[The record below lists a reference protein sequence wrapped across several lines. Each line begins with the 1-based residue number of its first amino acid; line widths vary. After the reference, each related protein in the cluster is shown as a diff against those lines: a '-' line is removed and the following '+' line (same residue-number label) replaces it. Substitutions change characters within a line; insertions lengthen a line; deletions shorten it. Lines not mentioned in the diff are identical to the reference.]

1 MKQATLPIFPEPN
14 IELLQGDCLEVM
26 RGLEGNSIDCIVT
39 DPPYALEFMGK
50 GWDKVLPS
58 VEVWEECLRVAKP
71 GAMLLAFGGTRTYH
85 RLTCAIED
93 AGWEIRD
100 CVMYVYGSGFPKSH
114 NISKAID
121 KMKGT
126 EKIIGKG
133 KAGKTA
139 LGQSSSWNKTY
150 NPHEYNITEPN
161 CPEAKKYDGYGTALK
176 PAYEPI
182 VLAMKP
188 LDGTFAENVLKWG
201 VGGLNIDGCRV
212 GYPEGDDAYQKGIDR
227 AKQPRADIRGG
238 GFHTGTD
245 WGKKKRTVAS
255 GMKPQGR
262 WPANVI
268 HDGSEEVVSLFPE
281 TGKST
286 GGMSKGGMGKRC
298 YGKYKLNKTAQ
309 NTGGLGDSG
318 SAARFFYCAKASK
331 AERNMGCE
339 ELKPKQRDLSRKKG
353 NVGGDNPRNRGV
365 KKVLNN
371 HPTVKPLKLMEYL
384 VTLLSPPENGSV
396 IDPYMGSGT
405 TGIACKNLGYDF
417 IGIEIDKEYFKIAKK
432 RINHVEKSSSSNNAY
447 EEFFERK

>member
-14 IELLQGDCLEVM
+14 VELLQGDCLEVM

-100 CVMYVYGSGFPKSH
+100 CVMWVYGSGFPKSH

-212 GYPEGDDAYQKGIDR
+212 EIKDEQVPRLNKAYIRKGSNNF
-227 AKQPRADIRGG
+227 GG
-238 GFHTGTD
+238 GKDKRQGSITGHE
-245 WGKKKRTVAS
+245 S
-255 GMKPQGR
+255 QGR

-268 HDGSEEVVSLFPE
+268 HDGSEEVVSLFPDTKSGKMKEGTKRNSKPLFGSEKDNIHE
-281 TGKST
+281 TI
-286 GGMSKGGMGKRC
+286 
-298 YGKYKLNKTAQ
+298 
-309 NTGGLGDSG
+309 GDSG

-339 ELKPKQRDLSRKKG
+339 GLPLGEPPASARSKSAPGRKNPLGKPRQ
-353 NVGGDNPRNRGV
+353 NF
-365 KKVLNN
+365 

-384 VTLLSPPENGSV
+384 VKLVTPPCEGTV
-396 IDPYMGSGT
+396 LDPYMGSGT
-405 TGIACKNLGYDF
+405 TGIACKNLNYNF
-417 IGIEIDKEYFKIAKK
+417 IGIEKDPDYCEIARK
-432 RINHVEKSSSSNNAY
+432 RIGETMI
-447 EEFFERK
+447 F